1 MAFYDPA
8 GCRLTSMDT
17 SYTFGNLKSGPN
29 QIDLIDVLA
38 LMIVPLGASMIFG
51 IFSFSIDVFGGYDM
65 MDPIWTVGGAD
76 LSAALFITLFGSV
89 WIVLT
94 NIMNGDTSHSQEA
107 IAVFVVALVA
117 PILTVFM
124 PAFESLVFWNDLVQ
138 LVFFIYTTAA
148 VTFLSYVA

>member
-1 MAFYDPA
+1 MA
-8 GCRLTSMDT
+8 T

-65 MDPIWTVGGAD
+65 MDPIWTLGGAD
-76 LSAALFITLFGSV
+76 LSAALFITLFGTI

-94 NIMNGDTSHSQEA
+94 NIMNSNTSHSQEA

-124 PAFESLVFWNDLVQ
+124 PAFESLVFWHDLVQ
-138 LVFFIYTTAA
+138 LVFFLYTTAA

>member
-1 MAFYDPA
+1 MA
-8 GCRLTSMDT
+8 T

-65 MDPIWTVGGAD
+65 MDPIWTLGGAD
-76 LSAALFITLFGSV
+76 LSAALFITLFGTV

-94 NIMNGDTSHSQEA
+94 NIMNSDTSHSQEA

-124 PAFESLVFWNDLVQ
+124 PAFESLVFWHDLVQ
-138 LVFFIYTTAA
+138 LVFFLYTTAA

>member
-1 MAFYDPA
+1 MA
-8 GCRLTSMDT
+8 T
-17 SYTFGNLKSGPN
+17 SYTFGNLNSGKN
-29 QIDLIDVLA
+29 EVDLIDILA

-51 IFSFSIDVFGGYDM
+51 IFSFSIDVFGGYAM
-65 MDPIWTVGGAD
+65 MDPIWTLGGVD
-76 LSAALFITLFGSV
+76 ISAALLLTTFGTL

-94 NIMNGDTSHSQEA
+94 NIVNTNTSHSKEA
-107 IAVFVVALVA
+107 LAVFVVALLA

>member
-1 MAFYDPA
+1 MA
-8 GCRLTSMDT
+8 T

-65 MDPIWTVGGAD
+65 MDPIWTLGGAD
-76 LSAALFITLFGSV
+76 LSAALFITLFGTV

-94 NIMNGDTSHSQEA
+94 NIMNSDTSHSQEA

-124 PAFESLVFWNDLVQ
+124 PAFESLVFWHDLVQ
-138 LVFFIYTTAA
+138 LVFFLYTTTA

>member
-1 MAFYDPA
+1 VRGLYSRVMA
-8 GCRLTSMDT
+8 T
-17 SYTFGNLKSGPN
+17 SYTFGNLNSGKN
-29 QIDLIDVLA
+29 EVDLIDVVA

-76 LSAALFITLFGSV
+76 LSAALFVTTFGTI

-94 NIMNGDTSHSQEA
+94 NIINTDTSHSKEA
-107 IAVFVVALVA
+107 IAIFVVALMA

-124 PAFESLVFWNDLVQ
+124 PAFESLVFWHDLVQ